1 MSRLLFFSCSCSDI
15 GHFSIK
21 VNYNAAFFLFSGRIQ
36 ICKKQ
41 VDQRCTLN
49 RDDDVQS
56 HLPECLRW
64 CEIKENIYHFVCTF
78 EAELCVFSLT
88 DGDF

>member
-1 MSRLLFFSCSCSDI
+1 MSRLLFFCCSCSEI

-21 VNYNAAFFLFSGRIQ
+21 VNHNAAFFLFSGRIQ

-41 VDQRCTLN
+41 VEQRCTLN

-56 HLPECLRW
+56 HLTECFIR
-64 CEIKENIYHFVCTF
+64 
-78 EAELCVFSLT
+78 
-88 DGDF
+88 D